1 MKIKIEKSYVN
12 CYYIML
18 LSIFMMGYV
27 LRSSILPGAIGY
39 TNIIFYV
46 CMSIILMRWVRCIN
60 KNIIVVAI
68 IFGIVLCVDL
78 SKTSDIYKSITSLVG
93 FVLPLLLFC
102 VDYSKIIE
110 DKEKFIVKCIK
121 IINFFAIVVFI
132 YIILDLF
139 STSALTKSLSTV
151 FLKLESIIPKRTGY
165 LQFRAGSYLGH
176 ALYTK
181 HFILM
186 FYILNMLYYITTSK
200 YLMNIIVVHI
210 ISIIGIALTGSK
222 LGIMMILFLTLYYN
236 SKNKYMIINFALIFL
251 GVLILGYLGVFD
263 IVINR
268 FMTTTLT
275 TNRTAAGEL
284 VSSVLPSI
292 KLVGGMGAD
301 LSDYLL
307 KRFNSSEVT
316 AAMEY
321 PFKIWAY
328 RYGLIATALILFEIY
343 IHTLYRFIKSK
354 NMTFIIS
361 FLIIIAETSAFN
373 QLVYNPDLFILIIL
387 WNIILNNILDLYEE
401 KIADEEIEICNTN
414 YGEN

>member
-18 LSIFMMGYV
+18 ISIFSMGYIT
-27 LRSSILPGAIGY
+27 RSSILPGAIGY
-39 TNIIFYV
+39 VNIIFYI
-46 CMSIILMRWVRCIN
+46 CMSIILMRWIRCIN
-60 KNIIVVAI
+60 RNIIVVSI
-68 IFGIVLCVDL
+68 IFGIVLCIDL
-78 SKTSDIYKSITSLVG
+78 STTLDIYKSITSLLG

-102 VDYSKIIE
+102 IDYKKIIM
-110 DKEKFIVKCIK
+110 DKEKFVVKCIK
-121 IINFFAIVVFI
+121 IINFFAIIVFVYMI
-132 YIILDLF
+132 VDLF
-139 STSALTKSLSTV
+139 SSSALTKSLST
-151 FLKLESIIPKRTGY
+151 FFFKLESIIPKRTGF

-186 FYILNMLYYITTSK
+186 FYILNMIYYIITSK

-210 ISIIGIALTGSK
+210 ISMVGIALTGSK
-222 LGIMMILFLTLYYN
+222 LGIMAILFLILYYN
-236 SKNKYMIINFALIFL
+236 SKNKNRIINFAIIFL
-251 GVLILGYLGVFD
+251 GLLILGYLGVFD

-268 FMTTTLT
+268 FMTTTFT
-275 TNRTAAGEL
+275 TNRVAAGEL
-284 VSSVLPSI
+284 VSSALPGI
-292 KLVGGMGAD
+292 KLVGGFGVN

-321 PFKIWAY
+321 PFKIWVY
-328 RYGLIATALILFEIY
+328 RYGLIATALILYEIY
-343 IHTLYRFIKSK
+343 ISTLYRFVKSR
-354 NMTFIIS
+354 NVIFIIS

-387 WNIILNNILDLYEE
+387 WNIILNNMLDLYEE
-401 KIADEEIEICNTN
+401 QIIEKENEIYNINC
-414 YGEN
+414 GEN